1 MEIDRNMD
9 IFTYC
14 YSEKLVEYV
23 RNILWR
29 EIQDLPTKWEF
40 NVTIRKKSI
49 YSSYCQEKL
58 TEYV

>member
-29 EIQDLPTKWEF
+29 EIQDL
-40 NVTIRKKSI
+40 RKKSI